1 MTKMRFPFS
10 LKTGAIAAVIAA
22 ALLTAGVYV
31 GAFYWER
38 EGIKKELEAS
48 VLRTALNLQAI
59 GYIRDGKATEAIDLL
74 SSMNDGNLVY
84 LMRYEDLESDNP
96 EFARR
101 KKKVLA
107 ALSKERADHPRT
119 SGSFKSDPE
128 WQQYQRDLENYL
140 KQNQ

>member
-1 MTKMRFPFS
+1 MRFPFS

-38 EGIKKELEAS
+38 EGIRKELEAS